1 MILTCNSCSKKFVVP
16 DSAITASGRMVQ
28 CGSCGNKWK
37 QFPEGEVKKTQP
49 IARPKK
55 VISRTRPVQQKI
67 QKPKKV
73 KKTAPKKT
81 REISLYSPEYLA
93 KKHGINIKDTQPVKE
108 ISNIEKSKVSFG
120 FYRSLLVFI
129 VLLIFISR
137 SLYFAQTF
145 IVEVFP
151 GLEFYLNYFFE
162 SMRNI
167 FEIWKSLIAN
177 Y

>member
-1 MILTCNSCSKKFVVP
+1 MILTCNSCNKKFVVP

-37 QFPEGEVKKTQP
+37 QFPMGEVKKTQS
-49 IARPKK
+49 IARPKQ
-55 VISRTRPVQQKI
+55 VVSRPRPIQQKI
-67 QKPKKV
+67 QKTKKV

-93 KKHGINIKDTQPVKE
+93 KKHGINIKDTQTVKE
-108 ISNIEKSKVSFG
+108 ISNKEKSKVSFG

-145 IVEVFP
+145 IVEVIP

>member
-55 VISRTRPVQQKI
+55 VISRPRPAQQKM

-81 REISLYSPEYLA
+81 REISLYSPEYYILQ
-93 KKHGINIKDTQPVKE
+93 KNM
-108 ISNIEKSKVSFG
+108 VS
-120 FYRSLLVFI
+120 
-129 VLLIFISR
+129 VLKIHKL
-137 SLYFAQTF
+137 
-145 IVEVFP
+145 
-151 GLEFYLNYFFE
+151 
-162 SMRNI
+162 
-167 FEIWKSLIAN
+167 
-177 Y
+177 